1 MNAAENALYC
11 IIQQRCIKTVSNLQ
25 VGNIVQVMSPKTFQ
39 GLYIPIISLYGFRIY
54 LARFNVF
61 TVSLI

>member
-25 VGNIVQVMSPKTFQ
+25 VGNIVQVMSHKTFQ
-39 GLYIPIISLYGFRIY
+39 GLYIPIIYPYMDLEYIWPGLMSLQ
-54 LARFNVF
+54 
-61 TVSLI
+61 